1 MKLTPN
7 KVKQLAY
14 YIEKQMEDT
23 GYKDSPMNDTIA
35 WWIADWCRDQMELE
49 GKSFFAKVTAE

>member
-14 YIEKQMEDT
+14 HIEKQMDDS
-23 GYKDSPMNDTIA
+23 GYEHTPLNDTIA
-35 WWIADWCRDQMELE
+35 WWIAEWCRDQMEAE
-49 GKSFFAKVTAE
+49 GKSFFLKVTAE